1 VSDSDSPKD
10 DQPSSNKSARPLTVS
25 QQWKNLMDGL
35 LNDEGIS
42 EEHKL
47 TKRER
52 AELED
57 MREVGNAFLR
67 VQDWESKAAEMR
79 EAEAALDQWSQGKE
93 LSPRQSQMLVKAF
106 DLLVDAGDKYLT
118 ASERERTFR
127 LRTKIVR
134 EADEMQWRR
143 RTAKG
148 NEPSGHKKNERSD
161 RAKER

>member
-1 VSDSDSPKD
+1 
-10 DQPSSNKSARPLTVS
+10 
-25 QQWKNLMDGL
+25 MDGL
-35 LNDEGIS
+35 LNEEGIS

-47 TKRER
+47 TKKER

-93 LSPRQSQMLVKAF
+93 LSPRQSEMLVKAF

-127 LRTKIVR
+127 LRTKVVR
-134 EADEMQWRR
+134 EADETQWRK

-148 NEPSGHKKNERSD
+148 KQRSD
-161 RAKER
+161 GKENEHPEGERER